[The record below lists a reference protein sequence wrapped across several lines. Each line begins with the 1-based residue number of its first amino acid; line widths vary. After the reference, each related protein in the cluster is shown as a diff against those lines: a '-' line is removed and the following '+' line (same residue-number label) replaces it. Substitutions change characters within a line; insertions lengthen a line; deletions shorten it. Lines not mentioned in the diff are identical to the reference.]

1 MKEASHRK
9 RSLDD
14 EARPVR
20 RSSRKK
26 NKGSNAFLIRC
37 LVGVGLL
44 LVGVFVLTAFVWP
57 GFLRSGQSGGG
68 GGGQEIAGNP
78 LGANAVGPGN
88 APAQSHIRRG
98 AEALVDKGLLKNI
111 ALACVQ
117 YGAFNNGRC
126 PGTKEELIAEI
137 KTFGPKFVQAIKE
150 DWLIF
155 VPRAPLDSNH
165 IILYEKHMF
174 ELRQNRLVAF
184 GDGHIDM
191 MNEVDFQ
198 AAKKAQG
205 F

>member
-9 RSLDD
+9 RSFDEDD
-14 EARPVR
+14 RPR
-20 RSSRKK
+20 RSRKK
-26 NKGSNAFLIRC
+26 KKGSNAFLIRC
-37 LVGVGLL
+37 CVGGGIVL
-44 LVGVFVLTAFVWP
+44 LVGFVLAAFVWP
-57 GFLRSGQSGGG
+57 GFLRSGESGG
-68 GGGQEIAGNP
+68 GGGQENAGNP
-78 LGANAVGPGN
+78 LAANAVGPGN
-88 APAQSHIRRG
+88 SPAQSHIRRG